1 MLFRRALNREHIHI
15 LSGGYHSDII
25 FKIRQLGRTIKSCIP
40 KMREYRKCTGGK
52 FCINVR
58 KYRRIREKHAKA
70 DRRHQ

>member
-1 MLFRRALNREHIHI
+1 
-15 LSGGYHSDII
+15 
-25 FKIRQLGRTIKSCIP
+25 
-40 KMREYRKCTGGK
+40 MREYRKCTGGK